1 MSRTLLGVKQISILF
16 ALMFVAA
23 CASTETTNTAGS
35 DIVPGSA
42 ADLEQNVGNRVYFA
56 LDSYSLDSAARAPLQ
71 KQAEWMQRWP
81 STTVRV
87 EGNCDERGTR
97 EYNLALGDRRA
108 NAVRDYL
115 VSQGVDRGRIET
127 ISFGKDAPTCGEST
141 EGCWAQNR
149 NGTTALTGGAVA
161 GS

>member
-1 MSRTLLGVKQISILF
+1 MSRKLFGVNHIAVLF
-16 ALMFVAA
+16 AMMFLAA
-23 CASTETTNTAGS
+23 CASTEATNTGGS

-56 LDSYSLDSAARAPLQ
+56 LDSYSLDSAARAQLQ
-71 KQAEWMQRWP
+71 KQAQWMQQWP

-108 NAVRDYL
+108 SAVRDYL
-115 VSQGVDRGRIET
+115 ISQGIDPSRLET
-127 ISFGKDAPTCGEST
+127 ISFGKDAPTCGAST
-141 EGCWAQNR
+141 EECWSQNR
-149 NGTTALTGGAVA
+149 NGTTALTGGAV

>member
-1 MSRTLLGVKQISILF
+1 MSRKLLGVNHIAVLF
-16 ALMFVAA
+16 AMMFVAA
-23 CASTETTNTAGS
+23 CASNNSASTGGS

-42 ADLEQNVGNRVYFA
+42 ADLEQNIGNRVYFA
-56 LDSYSLDSAARAPLQ
+56 LDSSTLDSAARAQLQ
-71 KQAEWMQRWP
+71 KQAQWLQQWP
-81 STTVRV
+81 STTIRI

-115 VSQGVDRGRIET
+115 VSQGIDGGRVQT
-127 ISFGKDAPTCGEST
+127 ISFGKDAPSCGQST
-141 EGCWAQNR
+141 ESCWSQNR
-149 NGTTALTGGAVA
+149 NGTTALTGGAV